1 MEACQHPTP
10 RDAKLIEAKRAAFPS
25 FMQGLVDGRL
35 EALPETSNATA
46 DSLAGLVLEAAQPGA
61 NTEVAIQ
68 RLAAL
73 MCTPMAHN
81 AVLDALGADGVRAAA
96 ASLA

>member
-1 MEACQHPTP
+1 MSKTTTP
-10 RDAKLIEAKRAAFPS
+10 NP
-25 FMQGLVDGRL
+25 
-35 EALPETSNATA
+35 
-46 DSLAGLVLEAAQPGA
+46 LARLVLEAQQIISKAAQPGA
-61 NTEVAIQ
+61 NTAVAIQ